1 MKESRHDPAPK
12 SLTALSPW
20 ASGYARSASLNLT
33 MTHHNPIRDHL
44 RSLLASR
51 RVSFHA
57 QVIIHDIINIPL
69 VQGDF
74 AVRWRFHNAQS
85 VQSGDNHQTKH
96 KKKEEESSS
105 GTVDEI
111 SEQESIRN
119 GRLTSSSSSTR
130 SSTDAGHQL
139 QLPRHGSNDSQYG
152 RYLSP
157 DVADSATSPVEVP
170 ETFLSSARGKTGW
183 SPLLNDHSV
192 LYHQRIDVELEMSMD
207 RETRDLQPCELKLEV
222 LLNIA
227 SDDLKENARQ
237 TFGVAYIDLAQ
248 YARAGAETRR
258 HLLQKGK
265 TNALIRVSIELTQTG
280 GDSNYVA

>member
-1 MKESRHDPAPK
+1 
-12 SLTALSPW
+12 
-20 ASGYARSASLNLT
+20 
-33 MTHHNPIRDHL
+33 MTHYNPIRDHL

-85 VQSGDNHQTKH
+85 VQSGDNHQLKH

-130 SSTDAGHQL
+130 SSTDAGNQL

-157 DVADSATSPVEVP
+157 DVADGATSPVEVP

-192 LYHQRIDVELEMSMD
+192 LYRQRIDVELEMSID

-227 SDDLKENARQ
+227 PDDLKENARQ